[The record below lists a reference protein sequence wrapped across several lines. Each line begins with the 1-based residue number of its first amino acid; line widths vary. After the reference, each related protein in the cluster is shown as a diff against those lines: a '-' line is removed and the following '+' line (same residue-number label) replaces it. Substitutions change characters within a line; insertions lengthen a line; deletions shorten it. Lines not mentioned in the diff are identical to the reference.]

1 MTRVNLVPPAELF
14 DQHLMA
20 EYRELPM
27 IPAALA
33 RTLRSRKGLALSNYP
48 GRFTLNTGHVR
59 FFYDKGRYL
68 ERRYAAVARELRRR
82 GFRLDPER
90 VFPVAVFIGN
100 GLYGDWRPRAA
111 DLAAI
116 RARLAEKLARR
127 PGWYRKTP
135 SRMSRV
141 ESAPA
146 RKPAPAKTPKAK

>member
-33 RTLRSRKGLALSNYP
+33 RTLRSRKGLRLGEYP
-48 GRFTLNTGHVR
+48 KRFTLNAGHVT

-68 ERRYAAVARELRRR
+68 DTRYSALVRELTRR

-90 VFPVAVFIGN
+90 AFPTAVFIEN
-100 GLYGDWRPRAA
+100 SLYHDWRPQA
-111 DLAAI
+111 DDFVLI
-116 RARLAEKLARR
+116 RARLAEKVAMR
-127 PGWYRKTP
+127 PDWYRKTP
-135 SRMSRV
+135 VRTRR
-141 ESAPA
+141 PTND
-146 RKPAPAKTPKAK
+146 AK